1 MSKRIFV
8 LNGPNLNL
16 LGQREPAVYGTTT
29 LAEIKERCEAKA
41 AGLGFEVDFRQTNF
55 EGELVE
61 SVHQARI
68 EACGIIINPAGY
80 TFTSVALLDS
90 LKMFD
95 GPKIELHISNVHARE
110 AIYHNSLIS
119 RTATGILI
127 GFGAAGYEL
136 AIQAMAGMVRP
147 GPA

>member
-1 MSKRIFV
+1 MGRRIYI

-16 LGQREPAVYGTTT
+16 LGQREPHIYGSTT
-29 LAEIKERCEAKA
+29 LKEIAERSA
-41 AGLGFEVDFRQTNF
+41 ARAGTLGFEIEFRQTNF

-61 SVHQARI
+61 SVHQARGD
-68 EACGIIINPAGY
+68 ACGIVINPAGY
-80 TFTSVALLDS
+80 TFTSVALMDA

-110 AIYHNSLIS
+110 SVYHKSLIS
-119 RTATGILI
+119 PVVTGVML

-136 AIQAMAGMVRP
+136 AIEAMAVMAGK
-147 GPA
+147 A

>member
-16 LGQREPAVYGTTT
+16 LGQREPAIYGTTT
-29 LAEIKERCEAKA
+29 LAEIEMRCETKA
-41 AGLGFEVDFRQTNF
+41 RGLGYAIDFRQTNF

-61 SVHQARI
+61 SVHQARQ

-80 TFTSVALLDS
+80 SFTSVALLDS

-95 GPKIELHISNVHARE
+95 RPKIELHISNIHTRE
-110 AIYHNSLIS
+110 AIYHNSLVS
-119 RTATGILI
+119 RTATAVIAGL
-127 GFGAAGYEL
+127 GAAGYEL
-136 AIQAMAGMVRP
+136 AIEAMAGLVER
-147 GPA
+147 G

>member
-1 MSKRIFV
+1 MERRIYL

-16 LGQREPAVYGTTT
+16 LGQREPAIYGTTT
-29 LAEIKERCEAKA
+29 LKEIADRSAEKGRS
-41 AGLGFEVDFRQTNF
+41 LGFGIEFRQTNF

-61 SVHQARI
+61 SVHEARTQ
-68 EACGIIINPAGY
+68 ACGIIINPAAY
-80 TFTSVALLDS
+80 TFTSVALLDA

-110 AIYHNSLIS
+110 SLYHKSLVS
-119 RTATGILI
+119 PVVTGIII

-136 AIQAMAGMVRP
+136 AIEAMARLV
-147 GPA
+147 PAA